1 MFPYKRRNELNIA
14 FFSSIFSIEKNL
26 TEKTLKASLLFRF
39 FIEFRVTN
47 VYIICPNSS
56 NKEFELL
63 KELSDYALTPP
74 YLKKYIPISHNL
86 KKVGLLSPMNLPF
99 HIVHKLPI
107 EGEIRIGKNNDFGL
121 PQKIRTRHKS
131 IIIVDSVKDSFI
143 QYPLIYYNGFEI
155 HKTNIEDILTK
166 DNLIIGSRNGKD
178 PLKYKDEI
186 VSMYEEKGLTVLI
199 GPPEGMLIKKLG
211 ENFLKKSYNFIIK
224 QGVSD
229 VRAEEAIISS
239 LSLLNAILE

>member
-1 MFPYKRRNELNIA
+1 MFPFKRRKELNIA

-26 TEKTLKASLLFRF
+26 IEKTLKASLLFRF
-39 FIEFRVTN
+39 FIEFRVTK
-47 VYIICPNSS
+47 VYVICNSS
-56 NKEFELL
+56 DKEYEVI

-74 YLKKYIPISHNL
+74 YLKKYIHISPNL
-86 KKVGLLSPMNLPF
+86 RKVGLLPPMNLPF
-99 HIVHKLPI
+99 HVVHKIPV

-121 PQKIRTRHKS
+121 SQKIRARYKS
-131 IIIVDSVKDSFI
+131 IMIIDSVNNSFI
-143 QYPLIYYNGFEI
+143 QYPSIYYNGFEI
-155 HKTNIEDILTK
+155 HKVKIEDILNK

-178 PLKYKDEI
+178 PLRYKDEI
-186 VSMYEEKGLTVLI
+186 ISTYEEKGLTVLI

-211 ENFLKKSYNFIIK
+211 ESFLKKSYNFVMK